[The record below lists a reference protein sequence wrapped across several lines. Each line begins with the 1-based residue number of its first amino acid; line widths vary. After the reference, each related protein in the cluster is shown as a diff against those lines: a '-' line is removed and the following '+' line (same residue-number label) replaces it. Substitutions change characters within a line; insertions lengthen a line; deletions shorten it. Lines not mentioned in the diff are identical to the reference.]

1 MSLYSE
7 FSDWK
12 DDPVLKIAYSEAMQW
27 SNSHWT
33 ENQDQIMILAV
44 DVDYKNNDAYIAGV
58 LFEKWSDEKE
68 TSKFKSTLNNIEEYE
83 SGKFYRRELPCIIKL
98 IEEHNLKS
106 EIIVI
111 DGFVWLD
118 GKVKPGLGAY
128 LYEALED
135 KVAIIGVAKKSF
147 IGISSKYKLY
157 RGKSKK
163 PLYVT
168 SAGIELI
175 EAMPNIEKMAGENRI
190 PILLKI
196 VDRLCRE
203 R

>member
-1 MSLYSE
+1 
-7 FSDWK
+7 
-12 DDPVLKIAYSEAMQW
+12 
-27 SNSHWT
+27 
-33 ENQDQIMILAV
+33 MILAV